1 MRENDRQPLSAAVAL
16 IVLVYAMLAP
26 MLINTGIADNGDFSR
41 SMQWFIEKPA
51 AFPTNWP
58 SDDATWD
65 RRFTK
70 FWIDEWTLKPGAE
83 MPRMESRSSAQ
94 LLNMAGIAA
103 NAIAGNPDY
112 SLRTASIPARIVE
125 LTAFAALAVLFFA
138 ATGSPVLT
146 LVTLFFVSAI
156 LLDVSYKAFFN
167 SFYEERASLLYL
179 TILIPAAVMAF
190 KSVGK
195 SAGGWVWK
203 VVFAVALALF
213 ASSKAQFAPTPA
225 ILLIVYLL
233 QAYISRTP
241 GLITRR
247 GLTTAAVLFL
257 VPQLIAL
264 AATSGYEFRNVN
276 AYNAAFLGALTF
288 SDDPGRHLEDFP
300 PDAVRCVGVNAYAAG
315 TCFEELAPLVTHGK
329 VIGIYLTDLPALG
342 RAIGFA
348 ANAMHDIALD
358 QYGKRHLDG
367 LITPV
372 IEPTLWT
379 SIKHR
384 MPAGIWFYAMA
395 LTASGLLLPLSRI
408 AELRSFALAAQFLCA
423 IAVSQTAITVVGDG
437 RAEIQKHLLTANF
450 AFDLALVLT
459 VAFAAH
465 AFRASQVF
473 PLSLTMIKNRAPGR
487 VDGVLRIRRH
497 HQEPCS

>member
-1 MRENDRQPLSAAVAL
+1 MMPKNDRQPLSAAVAL
-16 IVLVYAMLAP
+16 IILVYAMLAP
-26 MLINTGIADNGDFSR
+26 MLINAGIADNGDFSR

-70 FWIDEWTLKPGAE
+70 FWIDEWTLKPAAE

-103 NAIAGNPDY
+103 NAIAGNADY
-112 SLRTASIPARIVE
+112 SLRTASVPARIVE
-125 LTAFAALAVLFFA
+125 LAAFAALAVLFFA
-138 ATGSPVLT
+138 ATGRPVLT
-146 LVTLFFVSAI
+146 LVTLFLVSAI

-179 TILIPAAVMAF
+179 TILVPATAMAF
-190 KSVGK
+190 KPS
-195 SAGGWVWK
+195 SGWGWK
-203 VVFAVALALF
+203 VVFSVALALF

-225 ILLIVYLL
+225 ILLIVHLL
-233 QAYISRTP
+233 QAYISSTP

-247 GLTTAAVLFL
+247 GLATAAVLFL
-257 VPQLIAL
+257 VPQFIAL
-264 AATSGYEFRNVN
+264 AATSGYEFRSVN

-288 SDDPGRHLEDFP
+288 SDDPGRHLGDFP
-300 PDAVRCVGVNAYAAG
+300 PDAVRCVGVSAYAAG

-348 ANAMHDIALD
+348 ANAMHDIALA

-379 SIKHR
+379 DIKR
-384 MPAGIWFYAMA
+384 LMPAGIWFYVMA
-395 LTASGLLLPLSRI
+395 LTASGLLLSLSRM

-423 IAVSQTAITVVGDG
+423 IAVSQTVITVVGDG

-459 VAFAAH
+459 GAFAVH
-465 AFRASQVF
+465 ALRAS
-473 PLSLTMIKNRAPGR
+473 PSLSAFLDR
-487 VDGVLRIRRH
+487 DQEHRRR
-497 HQEPCS
+497 SGG